1 MGENYHKIHEMSGEV
16 VKAVRQILLT
26 PSRLFSGLVFSAP
39 HLTDEDLQI
48 LTQLI
53 ELQFD
58 YYEHRD
64 LLIRTS
70 PYKLSVDLVGVP
82 GVNRVRTLD
91 RSVTV
96 SHTEYDTDWTTTQ

>member
-1 MGENYHKIHEMSGEV
+1 MPENYHKIHEMSHEV

-26 PSRLFSGLVFSAP
+26 PSRLFSALVFSAP

-48 LTQLI
+48 LVRLI

-58 YYEHRD
+58 YYENRD

-82 GVNRVRTLD
+82 GVTRVRTPT
-91 RSVTV
+91 RSVEE
-96 SHTEYDTDWTTTQ
+96 SHIEYDEDWTTRQ